1 MLMSIRMDVSVRQ
14 FGWGPWEG
22 MTGGD
27 VGLLSTRRK
36 NLRPVCRSGQC
47 HGGRKHVS
55 ETPSSDC
62 QVQGA
67 KDQKHPGQDC
77 SATC

>member
-1 MLMSIRMDVSVRQ
+1 MGIRIDVSVLAV
-14 FGWGPWEG
+14 G
-22 MTGGD
+22 MWTVAGADWRRG

-36 NLRPVCRSGQC
+36 NLRPVCRSVQC
-47 HGGRKHVS
+47 HERRKHVS
-55 ETPSSDC
+55 ETTSSDC

-67 KDQKHPGQDC
+67 KDQKHPGQSC